1 MRTHMKL
8 INPHANE
15 YYAEERQELQVKFAF
30 VTETLPKEVKTLHNF
45 VNCRDFLSDAIY
57 WKQFKLKDI
66 EIYGFKMNPLNI
78 EQISPFMAI
87 QADPS
92 KLNQLEKNA
101 RIHENFYYVDRPE
114 KNISLI
120 SLHEFAIRNPINISI
135 ASLMIKLLCVLDFK
149 EPFKN
154 QIDKLPKKEQGYLKE
169 IGLPL
174 MEEITRSG
182 LGNYLSKDKLVW
194 EKPDEIKKLDP
205 YTLHDNLGIVSCFK
219 SYSPNSNMKKYF
231 LKLKKQVE
239 AYEKSKHS
247 SADPVYYS
255 TTSTATGNSMMGWA
269 KVQMPAAQPVNPVED
284 LVEEILE
291 ENPQPVLVNPA
302 LNANLNHHI
311 QQQAAAIQADIQAQV
326 QQFALQVEQNG
337 HGEVWIAVDEAQ
349 PEQNG

>member
-15 YYAEERQELQVKFAF
+15 YYAEEHQELQVKFAF

-66 EIYGFKMNPLNI
+66 EIYGFKMSSLNI

-182 LGNYLSKDKLVW
+182 LGNYLSKDILRW
-194 EKPDEIKKLDP
+194 EKPDEVKKLDP

-219 SYSPNSNMKKYF
+219 PYSPESNMKKYF

-247 SADPVYYS
+247 SADPIYYT
-255 TTSTATGNSMMGWA
+255 TTSTATGSSVNWKPA
-269 KVQMPAAQPVNPVED
+269 QMPAAQPVNPVEE
-284 LVEEILE
+284 L
-291 ENPQPVLVNPA
+291 
-302 LNANLNHHI
+302 
-311 QQQAAAIQADIQAQV
+311 
-326 QQFALQVEQNG
+326 
-337 HGEVWIAVDEAQ
+337 WIVVDEAQ

>member
-15 YYAEERQELQVKFAF
+15 YYAEEHQELQVKFAF

-66 EIYGFKMNPLNI
+66 EIYGFKMSPLNI

-135 ASLMIKLLCVLDFK
+135 ASLMIKLLCVLDLK

-154 QIDKLPKKEQGYLKE
+154 QIDKLPKKEQGYLKV
-169 IGLPL
+169 IGLPI
-174 MEEITRSG
+174 MEGIARTG
-182 LGNYLSKDKLVW
+182 LGNCLSKDILRW
-194 EKPDEIKKLDP
+194 EKPDEVKKLDP

-219 SYSPNSNMKKYF
+219 PYSPDSNMKKYF

-247 SADPVYYS
+247 SADPVYYCAN
-255 TTSTATGNSMMGWA
+255 TTATGNSIMGWA
-269 KVQMPAAQPVNPVED
+269 KVQMPAAQPANPVED

-291 ENPQPVLVNPA
+291 ENPQPVPVNQA
-302 LNANLNHHI
+302 VNAILNHHL
-311 QQQAAAIQADIQAQV
+311 QQQAAGIQAEIQAQV
-326 QQFALQVEQNG
+326 QQFGLQVEQNDHEG
-337 HGEVWIAVDEAQ
+337 VWIAVDEAQ